1 MTMGPFEIWRRGF
14 RSGAKTNQAAAQAP
28 SDIATEIVALRQRL
42 AALEANMPGKTAAPR
57 LRQRVTLTAL
67 VLAGAALAGA
77 SIVSGQSAVESLFI
91 SQSGNVGI
99 GTNNPASRLTVV
111 GNASIGTEAP
121 APQNGLLVQGDVG
134 IGGAPR
140 AGVKLDVAG
149 PINATAVNVDGTPI
163 LAEVQKTLSQQA
175 GAITT
180 LTQRNVIRGCAV
192 RHSNYVE
199 FQQCKLGEIAVAGGG
214 RCDNLHRIV
223 ESHPVDRNG
232 VGSSDGARP
241 SGWKL
246 WCQINGE
253 NPNYAPPSDIYAI
266 CCPVE

>member
-1 MTMGPFEIWRRGF
+1 
-14 RSGAKTNQAAAQAP
+14 
-28 SDIATEIVALRQRL
+28 
-42 AALEANMPGKTAAPR
+42 
-57 LRQRVTLTAL
+57 
-67 VLAGAALAGA
+67 
-77 SIVSGQSAVESLFI
+77 
-91 SQSGNVGI
+91 
-99 GTNNPASRLTVV
+99 V

-163 LAEVQKTLSQQA
+163 LAEVQNKQASMEMTLSQQA

-192 RHSNYVE
+192 RQSRNSWV
-199 FQQCKLGEIAVAGGG
+199 QQCNPGEIAVAGGG
-214 RCDNLHRIV
+214 RCEYKWKMV
-223 ESHPVDRNG
+223 ESYPVDQ
-232 VGSSDGARP
+232 SAHASDRGPP
-241 SGWKL
+241 SGW
-246 WCQINGE
+246 WVTCQVWGDDGTIH
-253 NPNYAPPSDIYAI
+253 PPAVTFAI